1 MYVCMYV
8 YTYVYTRIYIQR
20 EPKETA
26 LLEKAGSGDGR
37 PAIRERDAAVETGL
51 NEHLDPKP
59 LQAGK

>member
-1 MYVCMYV
+1 MYI
-8 YTYVYTRIYIQR
+8 YTYAYTRIYIQR

-37 PAIRERDAAVETGL
+37 AASRERDAGGETGL
-51 NEHLDPKP
+51 DDLLLDTKP

>member
-1 MYVCMYV
+1 MYV

-37 PAIRERDAAVETGL
+37 AASRERDAGVATGL
-51 NEHLDPKP
+51 EELLDTKP

>member
-1 MYVCMYV
+1 MYVCTHV
-8 YTYVYTRIYIQR
+8 YIHVCIYYIQR

-37 PAIRERDAAVETGL
+37 AASRERDAGGETGL
-51 NEHLDPKP
+51 DDLLLDTKP